1 MSNHDPLLG
10 QHLDNFLIQQALGRG
25 GMARVYKGVDTHLKR
40 PVAIKVVEERLRASA
55 TYAQRFERE
64 AQAVANLKHPNIVT
78 VFHFGR
84 HENLYYLVMEYI
96 DGADLDAIL
105 RNYESNGE
113 LMPHADVLRIL
124 GAVGSALDYAHAQGV
139 IHRDIKPSNIM
150 LERSGRPVL
159 ADFGLALRV
168 SEGTVG
174 ETFGSP
180 HYISPEQARNS
191 ANAVPQSDLYSLGVV
206 AYELLAGAVPFD
218 DPNPTT
224 LAMQH
229 IMAAVPSPRAF
240 NRDLSE
246 QIEQVLFRALA
257 KTPEERYPTAA
268 ALVAAL
274 GQAVDAMKQ
283 HPVRVTTADL
293 PPLPPGISAP
303 PPRRLSMQTALD
315 KVNQELALV
324 NAKGQA
330 LTRSPG
336 VDKAGAY
343 GQQSGQPERRTGWL
357 PYALA
362 VGGALLALAVV
373 SILLLNFL
381 RIPASAPASPT
392 LPVARTPASTNTAL
406 PAPTRQS
413 AVAIVPTNTQFS
425 TPTATLTAPAPT
437 TAAPSRTPSA
447 TPPNTAVPT
456 TVPPTPTTAPTS
468 PPTVAPT
475 VAPMA
480 LPTLPPPTQ
489 VIVIQ
494 PQPATPAAPT
504 VAYPDGR
511 LFVLIWDDKVFYAAN
526 RSGQKIAVSSI
537 SLERLLTNGQP
548 AERYAGNRWAGY
560 YPYSE
565 PNKCL
570 ILKIQG
576 SYHNLPRNDCP
587 YGYNSEINAQT
598 GEVFWTAADGSIEF
612 RVLWN
617 NSEVGRCEI
626 AKQRCEVRFPPA

>member
-1 MSNHDPLLG
+1 VSNHDPLLG

-25 GMARVYKGVDTHLKR
+25 GMARVYKGIDTHLKR

-64 AQAVANLKHPNIVT
+64 AQAVANLNHPNIVT

-96 DGADLDAIL
+96 DGADLDAIM

-113 LMPHADVLRIL
+113 LMPHADVIRIL
-124 GAVGSALDYAHAQGV
+124 EAVGGALDYAHAQGV
-139 IHRDIKPSNIM
+139 IHRDVKPSNIM
-150 LERSGRPVL
+150 LERSGRSVL

-191 ANAVPQSDLYSLGVV
+191 ANAVPQSDLYSLGVI

-293 PPLPPGISAP
+293 PPLPPGVPPP

-315 KVNQELALV
+315 KVNQELALT

-336 VDKAGAY
+336 VDKAGVYRREY
-343 GQQSGQPERRTGWL
+343 GQPGRRTGWL
-357 PYALA
+357 SYVLA
-362 VGGALLALAVV
+362 GGGALLALAAI

-381 RIPASAPASPT
+381 RAPASVPTSPT
-392 LPVARTPASTNTAL
+392 LPAERTPAGTNTAWL
-406 PAPTRQS
+406 ALTNQS
-413 AVAIVPTNTQFS
+413 AVAIVPTNTLLS
-425 TPTATLTAPAPT
+425 MSEATLTMPAPT
-437 TAAPSRTPSA
+437 TVAPSRTPSA
-447 TPPNTAVPT
+447 TPSNTAVPT
-456 TVPPTPTTAPTS
+456 SVPPTSTTAPTR
-468 PPTVAPT
+468 PPTIAPT
-475 VAPMA
+475 A

-489 VIVIQ
+489 VIMTQ

-511 LFVLIWDDKVFYAAN
+511 LFVLIWDDRVFYAAN
-526 RSGQKIAVSSI
+526 RSGQKVAVSSI
-537 SLERLLTNGQP
+537 SIERLLTNGQP

>member
-1 MSNHDPLLG
+1 VSNHDPLLG

-96 DGADLDAIL
+96 DGADLDAIM

-113 LMPHADVLRIL
+113 LMPHADVIRIL
-124 GAVGSALDYAHAQGV
+124 EAVGGALDYAHAQGV
-139 IHRDIKPSNIM
+139 IHRDVKPSNIM
-150 LERSGRPVL
+150 LERSGRSVL

-191 ANAVPQSDLYSLGVV
+191 ANAVPQSDLYSLGVI

-293 PPLPPGISAP
+293 PPLPPGVPPP

-315 KVNQELALV
+315 KVNQELALT

-336 VDKAGAY
+336 VDKAGVYRREY
-343 GQQSGQPERRTGWL
+343 GQPGRRTGWL
-357 PYALA
+357 SYVLA
-362 VGGALLALAVV
+362 GGGALLALAAI

-381 RIPASAPASPT
+381 RAPASVPTSPT
-392 LPVARTPASTNTAL
+392 LPAERTPAGTNTAWL
-406 PAPTRQS
+406 ALTNQS
-413 AVAIVPTNTQFS
+413 AVAIVPTNTLLS
-425 TPTATLTAPAPT
+425 MSEATLTMPAPT
-437 TAAPSRTPSA
+437 TVAPSRTPSA
-447 TPPNTAVPT
+447 TPSNTAVPT
-456 TVPPTPTTAPTS
+456 SVPPTSTTAPTR
-468 PPTVAPT
+468 PPTIAPT
-475 VAPMA
+475 A

-489 VIVIQ
+489 VIMTQ

-511 LFVLIWDDKVFYAAN
+511 LFVLIWDDRVFYAAN
-526 RSGQKIAVSSI
+526 RSGQKVAVSSI
-537 SLERLLTNGQP
+537 SIERLLTNGQP

-576 SYHNLPRNDCP
+576 SYHNLPRTDCP

-626 AKQRCEVRFPPA
+626 ARQRCEVRFPPA

>member
-1 MSNHDPLLG
+1 VSNHDPLLG

-96 DGADLDAIL
+96 DGADLDAII

-113 LMPHADVLRIL
+113 LMPHADVIRIL
-124 GAVGSALDYAHAQGV
+124 EAVGGALDYAHAQGV

-191 ANAVPQSDLYSLGVV
+191 ANAVPQSDLYSLGVI

-229 IMAAVPSPRAF
+229 IMAAVPAPRAF

-246 QIEQVLFRALA
+246 QIEQVLFKALA

-268 ALVAAL
+268 ALVTAL
-274 GQAVDAMKQ
+274 GQAIDAMKQ

-293 PPLPPGISAP
+293 PSLPPGVPLP

-315 KVNQELALV
+315 KVNQELALT

-330 LTRSPG
+330 LTRSPDA
-336 VDKAGAY
+336 DKAGAREY
-343 GQQSGQPERRTGWL
+343 GHPGRRTGWL
-357 PYALA
+357 PYVLA
-362 VGGALLALAVV
+362 GGGALVALAVV
-373 SILLLNFL
+373 SVLLLNFL
-381 RIPASAPASPT
+381 RIPASVPASPT
-392 LPVARTPASTNTAL
+392 LPVERTPAATNTAL
-406 PAPTRQS
+406 PALTNQS
-413 AVAIVPTNTQFS
+413 PVAIVPTNTQFS
-425 TPTATLTAPAPT
+425 TSAATLTAPAPT
-437 TAAPSRTPSA
+437 TVAPSRTPSA
-447 TPPNTAVPT
+447 PPSNTAVPT
-456 TVPPTPTTAPTS
+456 AVPPTQTIAPTN
-468 PPTVAPT
+468 PPTIAPT
-475 VAPMA
+475 A

-489 VIVIQ
+489 VIVTQ

-537 SLERLLTNGQP
+537 SIERLLTNGQP

-598 GEVFWTAADGSIEF
+598 GEVFWTPADGSIEF

-617 NSEVGRCEI
+617 DNEVGRCEI
-626 AKQRCEVRFPPA
+626 ARQRCEIRFPPA